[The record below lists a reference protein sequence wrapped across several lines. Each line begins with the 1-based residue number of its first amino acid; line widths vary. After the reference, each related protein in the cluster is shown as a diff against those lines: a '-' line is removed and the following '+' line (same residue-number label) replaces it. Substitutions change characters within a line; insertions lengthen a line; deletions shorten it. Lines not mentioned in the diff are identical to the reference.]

1 MKITDV
7 TVTMFERTIPKASY
21 GRHTLPGTGRLTMGL
36 VTVRTDAGI
45 DGHAFLGSP
54 VRTAELDAQSLVIAL
69 KPVLLGRDP
78 LLREA
83 IYKDLARRSGL
94 STWRC
99 VGALDVALWDIAGR
113 VAGLP
118 IHKLIGGFRDRA
130 PAYASSP
137 GWAEL
142 EQYVEEAKAVRD
154 LGYAAYKVHPPR
166 LGWETDVRVA
176 RAVRAAVGD
185 DYRLMFDSTGV
196 YTYPEALRVGRE
208 LEDLGYYWFE
218 DPLPFEDIYNYTKL
232 KQKLEIQVVA
242 TELSPGAFHAY
253 EPWVSQKATDALR
266 GDVALKG
273 GITACLKTAHL
284 AEAFRLNYE
293 LHHGGN
299 SLNNVANL
307 HVFCAIPNTE
317 FFEVVLPDEAQKCGL
332 VEDLSV
338 GPDGCVRAPDGPG
351 LGVEI
356 DFDLIERSKT
366 AVLT

>member
-1 MKITDV
+1 VRITDV
-7 TVTMFERTIPKASY
+7 TVTMFERTIPQASY
-21 GRHTLPGTGRLTMGL
+21 GRHTLPGSGTVSMGL
-36 VTVRTDAGI
+36 VTVSTDEGI

-54 VRTAELDAQSLVIAL
+54 VRPAMLDVHSLLISL
-69 KPVLLGRDP
+69 KPAVVGRDP

-83 IYKDLARRSGL
+83 IHKDLVRRAGV

-99 VGALDVALWDIAGR
+99 VGAVDVALWDIAGK

-118 IHKLIGGFRDRA
+118 IYQLIGGFRHKA

-137 GWAEL
+137 GWTEIA
-142 EQYVEEAKAVRD
+142 QYVDEAQMVKER
-154 LGYAAYKVHPPR
+154 GFAAYKVHPPR
-166 LGWETDVRVA
+166 LDPAQDVAVA
-176 RAVRAAVGD
+176 RAVRETVGD
-185 DYRLMFDSTGV
+185 DYRLMLDSTGV
-196 YTYPEALRVGRE
+196 YTYPEALRVGRVLEE
-208 LEDLGYYWFE
+208 LDYHWFE

-232 KQKLEIQVVA
+232 KQKLDIQVVA

-253 EPWVSQKATDALR
+253 EPWVTQKATDALR

-307 HVFCAIPNTE
+307 HVMCSIPNTE
-317 FFEVVLPDEAQKCGL
+317 FFEVVMPDEVQKAGL
-332 VEDLSV
+332 MEDLV
-338 GPDGCVRAPDGPG
+338 VDKDGYVNVPQGTG
-351 LGVEI
+351 LGV
-356 DFDLIERSKT
+356 DLDMELIKRCT
-366 AVLT
+366 THVLT

>member
-1 MKITDV
+1 MKIVDL
-7 TVTMFERTIPKASY
+7 TVTMFERSIPTASY
-21 GRHTLPGTGRLTMGL
+21 GRHTLPGTGKLTMGL
-36 VTVRTDAGI
+36 VTITTDEGI
-45 DGHAFLGSP
+45 EGHAFLGSP
-54 VRTAELDAQSLVIAL
+54 VRTAELDAASLIIAL
-69 KPVLLGRDP
+69 KSVVIGRDP
-78 LLREA
+78 LQREA

-99 VGALDVALWDIAGR
+99 VGAIDVALWDIAGK
-113 VAGLP
+113 VANLP
-118 IHKLIGGFRDRA
+118 IYKLIGGFREKA

-137 GWAEL
+137 GWADVSH
-142 EQYVEEAKAVRD
+142 YIDEAIAVKA

-166 LGWETDVRVA
+166 LDWEADVKVA
-176 RAVRAAVGD
+176 RAVRQAVGD

-196 YTYPEALRVGRE
+196 YTYPDALRVGRE
-208 LEDLGYYWFE
+208 LEELGYYWFE

-232 KQKLEIQVVA
+232 KQKLDIQVVA

-317 FFEVVLPDEAQKCGL
+317 YFEVVLPDEAQKCGL
-332 VEDLSV
+332 VVDLSV
-338 GPDGCVRAPDGPG
+338 GGDGFVHVPQGPG

-356 DFDLIERSKT
+356 DFDLIRKST
-366 AVLT
+366 TRVLS

>member
-7 TVTMFERTIPKASY
+7 TVTMFERAIPAASY
-21 GRHTLPGTGRLTMGL
+21 GRHTLPGSGKLTMGL
-36 VTVRTDAGI
+36 VRISTNEGI
-45 DGHAFLGSP
+45 EGHAFLGSP
-54 VRTAELDAQSLVIAL
+54 VRTAELDAASLIIAL
-69 KPVLLGRDP
+69 KPVVVGRDP
-78 LLREA
+78 LQREA
-83 IYKDLARRSGL
+83 IYKDLARRAGL

-99 VGALDVALWDIAGR
+99 VGAIDVALWDIAGK

-118 IHKLIGGFRDRA
+118 IHQLIGGFREKA

-137 GWAEL
+137 GWAEV
-142 EQYVEEAKAVRD
+142 EQYVEEAQAVKAH
-154 LGYAAYKVHPPR
+154 GYAAYKVHPPR
-166 LGWETDVRVA
+166 LGWQRDVEVA
-176 RAVRAAVGD
+176 RAVRKAVGD

-208 LEDLGYYWFE
+208 LEELGYYWFE

-232 KQKLEIQVVA
+232 KQKLEIQIMA

-317 FFEVVLPDEAQKCGL
+317 YFEVVLPDEAQKCGL
-332 VEDLSV
+332 VVDLSV
-338 GPDGCVRAPDGPG
+338 GSDGFVHVPKGPG

-356 DFDLIERSKT
+356 DFDMIEKSKT
-366 AVLT
+366 RVLA

>member
-1 MKITDV
+1 MKITDLSI
-7 TVTMFERTIPKASY
+7 TMFEREIAKASY
-21 GRHTLPGTGRLTMGL
+21 GRHTLPGTGKTSLAL
-36 VTVRTDAGI
+36 VTIKTDEGVE
-45 DGHAFLGSP
+45 GHAFLGSP
-54 VRTAELDAQSLVIAL
+54 VRPAELDAASLIIAL
-69 KPVLLGRDP
+69 KPVVLGRDP
-78 LLREA
+78 LQREA
-83 IYKDLARRSGL
+83 IYKDLARRAGL

-99 VGALDVALWDIAGR
+99 VGAIDVALWDIAGK

-118 IHKLIGGFRDRA
+118 IHQLIGGFCDKA

-137 GWAEL
+137 GWADVGN
-142 EQYVEEAKAVRD
+142 YVEEAKAVKE

-166 LGWETDVRVA
+166 LGMEGDLAVA
-176 RAVRAAVGD
+176 RAVRKAVGD

-196 YTYPEALRVGRE
+196 YTYPQALRVGRE
-208 LEDLGYYWFE
+208 LEELGYYWFE

-232 KQKLEIQVVA
+232 KQKLDIQVVA

-317 FFEVVLPDEAQKCGL
+317 YFEVVLPDEAQKCGL
-332 VEDLSV
+332 INDLVV
-338 GPDGCVRAPDGPG
+338 GNDGFVHVPTGPG
-351 LGVEI
+351 LGVDI
-356 DFDLIERSKT
+356 DFELIGRLKT
-366 AVLT
+366 RVLS

>member
-7 TVTMFERTIPKASY
+7 TLTLFERDIRAASY
-21 GRHTLPGTGRLTMGL
+21 GRHTLPGTGKLSLGL
-36 VTVRTDAGI
+36 LAVETDEGVT
-45 DGHAFLGSP
+45 GHAFLGSP
-54 VRTAELDAQSLVIAL
+54 VRPAGLDAQSLIIAL
-69 KPVLLGRDP
+69 KGVVMGRDP
-78 LLREA
+78 LDREA
-83 IYKDLARRSGL
+83 IYPLLARRAGL

-99 VGALDVALWDIAGR
+99 VGAIDVALWDIAGK

-118 IHKLIGGFRDRA
+118 IYKLIGAARDHGL
-130 PAYASSP
+130 AYASSP
-137 GWAEL
+137 GWAEVG
-142 EQYVEEAKAVRD
+142 QYVDEAQAVKAA
-154 LGYAAYKVHPPR
+154 GYGAYKVHPPR
-166 LGWETDVRVA
+166 TGAAFDLEVA
-176 RAVRAAVGD
+176 RAVRNAVGD

-208 LEDLGYYWFE
+208 LEELGYYWFE

-232 KQKLEIQVVA
+232 RQKLDIQIVA

-253 EPWVSQKATDALR
+253 APWVTEKATDALR

-307 HVFCAIPNTE
+307 HVLCAIPNTE
-317 FFEVVLPDEAQKCGL
+317 FFEVVLPDETQKCGL
-332 VEDLSV
+332 VEDLKV
-338 GPDGCVRAPDGPG
+338 EPDGTVAVPQGPG

-356 DFDLIERSKT
+356 DFEMIRSSAT
-366 AVLT
+366 AILS

>member
-1 MKITDV
+1 M
-7 TVTMFERTIPKASY
+7 
-21 GRHTLPGTGRLTMGL
+21 
-36 VTVRTDAGI
+36 
-45 DGHAFLGSP
+45 
-54 VRTAELDAQSLVIAL
+54 Q
-69 KPVLLGRDP
+69 
-78 LLREA
+78 REA

-99 VGALDVALWDIAGR
+99 VGAVDVALWDIAGK

-118 IHKLIGGFRDRA
+118 IYRMIGGFREKA

-137 GWAEL
+137 GWASVED
-142 EQYVEEAKAVRD
+142 YVAEAQAVKAH
-154 LGYAAYKVHPPR
+154 GYAAYKVHPPR
-166 LGWETDVRVA
+166 LDPEEDLAVA
-176 RAVRAAVGD
+176 RAVREAVGD
-185 DYRLMFDSTGV
+185 RYRLMFDSTGV
-196 YTYPEALRVGRE
+196 YSYPEALRVGRALQE
-208 LEDLGYYWFE
+208 LDYYWFE

-232 KQKLEIQVVA
+232 KQKLDIQIMA

-273 GITACLKTAHL
+273 GITSCLKTAHL

-307 HVFCAIPNTE
+307 HVFCAIPNTQY
-317 FFEVVLPDEAQKCGL
+317 FEVVLPDEAQKCGL
-332 VEDLSV
+332 VQDLSV
-338 GPDGCVRAPDGPG
+338 GADGFVHVPKGPG

-366 AVLT
+366 QVLS

>member
-1 MKITDV
+1 MKITDL

-21 GRHTLPGTGRLTMGL
+21 GRHTLPGSGKLSMGL
-36 VTVRTDAGI
+36 VTVSTDAGVQ
-45 DGHAFLGSP
+45 GHAFLGSP
-54 VRTAELDAQSLVIAL
+54 VRTAELDAASLIIAL
-69 KPVLLGRDP
+69 KPVVVGRDP
-78 LLREA
+78 LQREA
-83 IYKDLARRSGL
+83 IYKDMARRAGL
-94 STWRC
+94 YTWRC
-99 VGALDVALWDIAGR
+99 VGAIDVALWDIAGK

-118 IHKLIGGFRDRA
+118 IHQLIGGFRDKA

-137 GWAEL
+137 GWADVGN
-142 EQYVEEAKAVRD
+142 YTEEALAVKEH
-154 LGYAAYKVHPPR
+154 GYAAYKVHPPR
-166 LGWETDVRVA
+166 LDPKTDLEVA
-176 RAVRAAVGD
+176 RAVRKAVGD
-185 DYRLMFDSTGV
+185 EYRLMFDPTGV
-196 YTYPEALRVGRE
+196 YTYPHALMVGRE
-208 LEDLGYYWFE
+208 LEELGYYWFE

-232 KQKLEIQVVA
+232 KQKLDIQVVA

-307 HVFCAIPNTE
+307 HLFCAIPNTE

-332 VEDLSV
+332 VNDLSV
-338 GPDGCVRAPDGPG
+338 GRDGFVSVPKEPG

-356 DFDLIERSKT
+356 DFELIDASKT
-366 AVLT
+366 RVLA

>member
-1 MKITDV
+1 MKVTDV
-7 TVTMFERTIPKASY
+7 TVTMFEREIPKASY
-21 GRHTLPGTGRLTMGL
+21 GRHTMPGTGRLAMGL
-36 VTVRTDAGI
+36 VTITTDEGVS
-45 DGHAFLGSP
+45 GHSFLGSP
-54 VRTAELDAQSLVIAL
+54 VRTAELDAASLVIAL
-69 KPVLLGRDP
+69 KSVVLGRDP
-78 LLREA
+78 LDREA

-99 VGALDVALWDIAGR
+99 VGAIDVALWDIAGK

-118 IHKLIGGFRDRA
+118 IHKLIGGYRDSA

-137 GWAEL
+137 GWADIA
-142 EQYVEEAKAVRD
+142 QYVGEAQKVKAQ
-154 LGYAAYKVHPPR
+154 GYVAYKIHPPR
-166 LGWETDVRVA
+166 LDPEVDIAVA
-176 RAVRAAVGD
+176 RAVRKAVGD

-196 YTYPEALRVGRE
+196 YSYAQALRVGRE
-208 LEDLGYYWFE
+208 LEELGFYWFE

-232 KQKLEIQVVA
+232 KQKLDIQVVA

-299 SLNNVANL
+299 SINNVANL

-332 VEDLSV
+332 IEDLTV
-338 GPDGCVRAPDGPG
+338 DANGHVAVPTAPG

-356 DFDLIERSKT
+356 DFEMIERSKT
-366 AVLT
+366 RVLQ

>member
-1 MKITDV
+1 MKITDL

-21 GRHTLPGTGRLTMGL
+21 GRHTLPGTGTLSMGL
-36 VTVRTDAGI
+36 VTVSTDSGI
-45 DGHAFLGSP
+45 SGHAFLGSP
-54 VRTAELDAQSLVIAL
+54 VRTAELDAQSLIIAL
-69 KPVLLGRDP
+69 KSVVVGRDP
-78 LLREA
+78 LQREA

-99 VGALDVALWDIAGR
+99 IGAVDVALWDIAGKI
-113 VAGLP
+113 ANLP
-118 IHKLIGGFRDRA
+118 IYQLIGGFKEKA

-137 GWAEL
+137 GWADVER
-142 EQYVEEAKAVRD
+142 YVEEAQMVKS
-154 LGYAAYKVHPPR
+154 LGYAAYKIHPPR
-166 LGWETDVRVA
+166 LDPDEDLAVA
-176 RAVRAAVGD
+176 RAVRKAVGD

-196 YTYPEALRVGRE
+196 YNYVQALRVGKE
-208 LEDLGYYWFE
+208 LQDLGFYWFE

-232 KQKLEIQVVA
+232 KQKLDIQIVA

-253 EPWVSQKATDALR
+253 EPWISQKATDALR

-273 GITACLKTAHL
+273 GITSCVKTAHL
-284 AEAFRLNYE
+284 AEGFRMNYE

-307 HVFCAIPNTE
+307 HVFCAIQNTE
-317 FFEVVLPDEAQKCGL
+317 YFEVVLPDEAQKCGL
-332 VEDLSV
+332 IQDLVV
-338 GPDGCVRAPDGPG
+338 GPDGFVHVPKGPG

-366 AVLT
+366 RVLS